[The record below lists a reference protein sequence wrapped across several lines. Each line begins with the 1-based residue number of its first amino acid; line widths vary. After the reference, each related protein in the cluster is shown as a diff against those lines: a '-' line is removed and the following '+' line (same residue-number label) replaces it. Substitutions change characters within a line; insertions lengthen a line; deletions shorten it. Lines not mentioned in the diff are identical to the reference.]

1 MRAGA
6 AIGVRPD
13 GSAGHLNV
21 TPLIDIV
28 MVLII
33 FFLLVGQ
40 LAMDRKGAVDLPE
53 AASGEPATVEH
64 APIAVAIGPDLAKPG
79 QSIRMTRKPASTK
92 ASILR

>member
-53 AASGEPATVEH
+53 A
-64 APIAVAIGPDLAKPG
+64 
-79 QSIRMTRKPASTK
+79 
-92 ASILR
+92 LRVYRVQAL